1 MSKQRSILFE
11 LDNLVPKQNRGSLV
25 ESRATNVITSAH
37 YLMEMI
43 QKNYDEELAEQIQ
56 KRLLS
61 AIKSGNV
68 DKFSRYISRLSQ
80 DDE

>member
-1 MSKQRSILFE
+1 
-11 LDNLVPKQNRGSLV
+11 
-25 ESRATNVITSAH
+25 
-37 YLMEMI
+37 MEMI